1 MSDLD
6 QRNATSTAASLRSMA
21 EDMTMMRAEM
31 IEVKK
36 TMAQLIGELQQIKQR
51 QIMGLANKMGTGATS

>member
-1 MSDLD
+1 MSELD
-6 QRNATSTAASLRSMA
+6 QRNATSTAASLRSMS
-21 EDMTMMRAEM
+21 ENMTMMRAEM

-36 TMAQLIGELQQIKQR
+36 TMSQLIGELQQIKQR